1 MFDNIY
7 AHMIIDMKCG
17 LLKKSY
23 FWILSKAEHSY
34 ISIILGLKKY
44 SNWPT
49 YPQLYA
55 KGELLGG
62 LDIVKELAES
72 GELKEQLPKQTSL
85 EDRYFLSSW

>member
-1 MFDNIY
+1 MQS
-7 AHMIIDMKCG
+7 G
-17 LLKKSY
+17 ESY
-23 FWILSKAEHSY
+23 TCIF
-34 ISIILGLKKY
+34 LGLKKY

-85 EDRYFLSSW
+85 EDRYCLSSC